1 MVHDTSAA
9 ALELALP
16 SAIDLWPLVATVP
29 TGPIPPAAPPALEP
43 YVAPSPASGPV
54 SGWQLRANQVFTDH
68 PDARAAPARF
78 ARWQATFSQVYHL
91 GPVSVFASLQQRL
104 SDTGAAPHLAA
115 ATWPA
120 HVPSGR
126 LAVLASELAAARA
139 LLRGQAGGG
148 WAVWDA
154 NRRRDTFRVAPYR
167 RPALLADDE
176 TTQLWIAPDS
186 CPALHVVGAGPRPV
200 SGWQFD
206 LADQQHPTWVRFV
219 DGGSEPVGELFG
231 RRLLDLAPG
240 ARNVTLE
247 VRPLTLVYATP
258 IVRLRQAVE
267 DATEAGVGVTL
278 SPAVALAPE

>member
-1 MVHDTSAA
+1 VHDTSTA

-29 TGPIPPAAPPALEP
+29 TGPVPATAPPALEP
-43 YVAPSPASGPV
+43 YVAPLPASGPV
-54 SGWQLRANQVFTDH
+54 TGWQLRANQVFADQ

-91 GPVSVFASLQQRL
+91 GPVSVFTSLQERL
-104 SDTGAAPHLAA
+104 SDAGAAPHLAA
-115 ATWPA
+115 ANWPEQ
-120 HVPSGR
+120 VPAGR
-126 LAVLASELAAARA
+126 LAALAGELAAARA
-139 LLRGQAGGG
+139 LLREAVGGG
-148 WAVWDA
+148 WAVWDET
-154 NRRRDTFRVAPYR
+154 RRRDTLRVAPYR
-167 RPALLADDE
+167 RAALLADDE
-176 TTQLWIAPDS
+176 TTQLWISPDG
-186 CPALHVVGAGPRPV
+186 CPALHVVGAGPRAV

-231 RRLLDLAPG
+231 RRLLDVAPG
-240 ARNVTLE
+240 ARNVTLRD
-247 VRPLTLVYATP
+247 RPLTLVYALP

-267 DATEAGVGVTL
+267 DAVEAGVSLTL